1 MSFDSVAANAA
12 FARKESF
19 PFPLLSDVGREC
31 GLAYG
36 ACDTPD
42 ARSARRI
49 SYVIGWDPSGT
60 AKILA
65 AYPAV
70 SPASHAR
77 EVLDFLS
84 SKRA

>member
-1 MSFDSVAANAA
+1 MK
-12 FARKESF
+12 KEGF
-19 PFPLLSDVGREC
+19 PFPLLSDTKREC

-36 ACDTPD
+36 AAETPD

-49 SYVIGWDPSGT
+49 SYVIGWEPDGK

-65 AYPAV
+65 AYPSV
-70 SPASHAR
+70 SVASHAR

-84 SKRA
+84 TMPR

>member
-1 MSFDSVAANAA
+1 M
-12 FARKESF
+12 RKEDF
-19 PFPLLSDVGREC
+19 PFPLLSDIERAC

-36 ACDTPD
+36 ACETPD

-49 SYVIGWDPSGT
+49 SYVIGWDPDGT

-65 AYPAV
+65 AYPTV

-84 SKRA
+84 SRRA

>member
-1 MSFDSVAANAA
+1 MPAIAKFV
-12 FARKESF
+12 RKEGF
-19 PFPLLSDVGREC
+19 PFPLLSDAERAC

-36 ACDTPD
+36 AADAPD

-49 SYVIGWDPSGT
+49 SYVIGWDTDGK

-70 SPASHAR
+70 SVASHAR

-84 SKRA
+84 SSRA